1 MEARPVR
8 PPSATPAEDSTN
20 VVTVEVPQTA
30 PQQVAMASAS
40 MALSMLGT
48 LPSLVSILPAAQA
61 PYSVPRVSNI
71 STMQNASM
79 VVRNITMKL
88 LMPCSAMYG
97 LKLKPSVKTLPN
109 ACAPNSLNALK
120 KSEVRLGATA
130 VA

>member
-1 MEARPVR
+1 MSCATGARNIATKNRAAVTIEARPVR

-20 VVTVEVPQTA
+20 VVTVDVPQTA

-48 LPSLVSILPAAQA
+48 LPSGVSMLPQAQA

-79 VVRNITMKL
+79 EVTNMT
-88 LMPCSAMYG
+88 
-97 LKLKPSVKTLPN
+97 TN
-109 ACAPNSLNALK
+109 APVPL
-120 KSEVRLGATA
+120 A
-130 VA
+130 VM